1 MKKLIICTAL
11 VLLTLA
17 LTACRGRDENTVRI
31 GLVGTLHYQWYV
43 IQEMVAEEGITLEF
57 VFFTDF
63 TTPNRALNSGDIQLN
78 AFQNRIFFDTE
89 IATHGYEITYIA
101 ETFVA
106 PLNIFA
112 NRDRINSLEEISDG
126 HTIAIPSDPTN
137 LGRALRL
144 LEDAGLIILNA
155 TAPGALVTDLDIAE
169 FIVDINLMPMEANM
183 IAPILPD
190 VEAGIINN
198 PTAFIAGLRP
208 TTDSI
213 FTENV
218 EGDVGHG
225 LTNIIAVRTA
235 DLEAGGRLAE
245 IFEIIARAHQSDE
258 VRQVMLDAYQGA
270 LVPVW

>member
-1 MKKLIICTAL
+1 MRKLFICVAFI
-11 VLLTLA
+11 VLGLA
-17 LTACRGRDENTVRI
+17 LTACGGRDENTVRI
-31 GLVGTLHYQWYV
+31 GLVGTLHYQWYA
-43 IQEMVAEEGITLEF
+43 IRDMVAEEGITLEF

-63 TTPNRALNSGDIQLN
+63 TTPNRALNDGELELN
-78 AFQNRIFFDTE
+78 AFQNRIFLDTE
-89 IATHGYEITYIA
+89 IATHGYDISYIA

-112 NRDRINSLEEISDG
+112 NRSRINSIEEISDG
-126 HTIAIPSDPTN
+126 HTIALPADPTN
-137 LGRALRL
+137 LGRGLRL
-144 LEDAGLIILNA
+144 LEDAGLIVLDHSRGGLI
-155 TAPGALVTDLDIAE
+155 TELDIVE

-183 IAPILPD
+183 IASILPD

-198 PTAFIAGLRP
+198 PTAFIAGLRVD
-208 TTDSI
+208 TDSI

-218 EGDVGHG
+218 AGEVGRG
-225 LTNIIAVRTA
+225 LTNLIVVRNA

-245 IFEIIARAHQSDE
+245 IFDIIARAHNSEE

>member
-1 MKKLIICTAL
+1 MKKLFLCAVLVVLGL
-11 VLLTLA
+11 VLIS
-17 LTACRGRDENTVRI
+17 CRGRDEDTVRI
-31 GLVGTLHYQWYV
+31 GLVGTLHYQWYT
-43 IQEMVAEEGITLEF
+43 IRDMVAEEGITLEF

-63 TTPNRALNSGDIQLN
+63 TTPNRALNDGEIELN

-89 IATHGYEITYIA
+89 VATHGYEITYIA

-112 NRDRINSLEEISDG
+112 NRDRVNSLEDIQDG

-137 LGRALRL
+137 LGRGLRL
-144 LEDAGLIILNA
+144 LRDAGLIVLDE
-155 TAPGALVTDLDIAE
+155 TPGALVTELDIVE
-169 FIVDINLMPMEANM
+169 FIVDINLRPMEANM
-183 IAPILPD
+183 IANILPD

-208 TTDSI
+208 ATDSI
-213 FTENV
+213 FTEDV
-218 EGDVGHG
+218 SGDVGHG
-225 LTNIIAVRTA
+225 LTNLIVVRTA

-245 IFEIIARAHQSDE
+245 IFEIIARAHNSEE

>member
-1 MKKLIICTAL
+1 MKKLFLCVAVI
-11 VLLTLA
+11 VLGLA
-17 LTACRGRDENTVRI
+17 LSACRGSDEDTVRI
-31 GLVGTLHYQWYV
+31 GLVGTLHYQWYT
-43 IQEMVAEEGITLEF
+43 IRDMVAEEGVNLEF

-63 TTPNRALNSGDIQLN
+63 TTPNRALHDGEIELN

-89 IATHGYEITYIA
+89 VATHGYEITYIA

-112 NRDRINSLEEISDG
+112 NRDRVNSLEDISDG
-126 HTIAIPSDPTN
+126 HTIALPSDPTN
-137 LGRALRL
+137 LGRGLRL
-144 LEDAGLIILNA
+144 LEDAGLIVLDA
-155 TAPGALVTDLDIAE
+155 TPGTLITELDIVE

-183 IAPILPD
+183 IANILPD

-208 TTDSI
+208 ARDSI

-218 EGDVGHG
+218 AGDVGHG
-225 LTNIIAVRTA
+225 LTNLIVVRTA

-245 IFEIIARAHQSDE
+245 IFEIIARAHNSEE

-270 LVPVW
+270 LLPVW

>member
-1 MKKLIICTAL
+1 MRKLILCVAFI
-11 VLLTLA
+11 VLGLA
-17 LTACRGRDENTVRI
+17 LSACGGRDENTVRI

-43 IQEMVAEEGITLEF
+43 IRDMVAEEGITLEF

-63 TTPNRALNSGDIQLN
+63 TTPNRALHNGDIELN

-112 NRDRINSLEEISDG
+112 NRSRINSLEEISDG
-126 HTIAIPSDPTN
+126 HTIALPSDPTN
-137 LGRALRL
+137 HGRALRL
-144 LEDAGLIILNA
+144 LEYAGLIVLDPNA
-155 TAPGALVTDLDIAE
+155 SGLVTELDIVE

-183 IAPILPD
+183 IANILPD

-198 PTAFIAGLRP
+198 PTAFIAGLRL

>member
-1 MKKLIICTAL
+1 MRKLLLCAAFI
-11 VLLTLA
+11 VLGLA
-17 LTACRGRDENTVRI
+17 LSACGGRDENTVRI

-43 IQEMVAEEGITLEF
+43 IRDMVAEEGVTLEF

-63 TTPNRALNSGDIQLN
+63 TTPNRALSDGEIELN

-89 IATHGYEITYIA
+89 VATHGYEITYIA

-112 NRDRINSLEEISDG
+112 NRDRINSVAEISDG
-126 HTIAIPSDPTN
+126 HTIAVPGDPTN
-137 LGRALRL
+137 LGRSLRL
-144 LEDAGLIILNA
+144 LQDAGLIVLDVTPGTLA
-155 TAPGALVTDLDIAE
+155 TELDIVE
-169 FIVDINLMPMEANM
+169 FIVDINIVPMEANM
-183 IAPILPD
+183 IATVLPD

-208 TTDSI
+208 ISDSI
-213 FTENV
+213 FTEDV
-218 EGDVGHG
+218 SGDVGHG

-245 IFEIIARAHQSDE
+245 IFEIIARAHNSEE

-270 LVPVW
+270 LLPVW